1 MTVIQ
6 MKRDHVVRAT
16 AAEGTIRAFAIYSRD
31 LVDKAREVH
40 ELSRTATAALGR
52 TLTAAAMLGTTMK
65 GDKDALSIV
74 FNGDGTLGNI
84 TATAKPDGSVKGYVA
99 NPQASLP
106 SKVGEKL
113 RVGEVVGK
121 GTLRV
126 IYDLSMGEPYSGVV
140 EIQSGEIADDL
151 AYYLTTSDQLPSAV
165 ALGVLLNEDSTVAE
179 AGGFI
184 VQLMDGATDETAAM
198 LEDRIA
204 AIPSITALLREG
216 VSPEE
221 VLERILGDM
230 DLQILEDKAVAFQCN
245 CDRDRTLKL
254 LSLISDDELQDM
266 VDEGEE
272 VEMVCAFCNS
282 KYHFAPEEIEGLI
295 EEKHAVRA

>member
-1 MTVIQ
+1 MTVIE
-6 MKRDHVVRAT
+6 MKRDHVIRAT
-16 AAEGTIRAFAIYSRD
+16 AAQGTIRAFAIESKG
-31 LVDKAREVH
+31 LVDVARRMH

-65 GDKDALSIV
+65 GDDDAMSIV
-74 FNGDGTLGNI
+74 FNGDGALGSI
-84 TATAKPDGSVKGYVA
+84 TATAKPDGSVKGYVG

-126 IYDLSMGEPYSGVV
+126 IYDLSMREPYSGVV

-165 ALGVLLNEDSTVAE
+165 ALGVLLNEDNSVAQ

-198 LEDRIA
+198 LEERIA
-204 AIPSITALLREG
+204 ALPSITTLLTEG
-216 VSPEE
+216 ATPESI
-221 VLERILGDM
+221 LERILGDM
-230 DLQILEDKAVAFQCN
+230 DLQILEDKPVSFR
-245 CDRDRTLKL
+245 CDCSRERTLKL
-254 LSLISDDELQDM
+254 LSLVSEDELQSM
-266 VDEGEE
+266 VDEGED

-282 KYHFAPEEIEGLI
+282 KYHYAPEEIAGLI
-295 EEKHAVRA
+295 EDKQAVGA